1 MNALEFLVVSLGTFA
16 ALNGILV
23 LGLNLQFGSTG
34 ILNLSYFTTVAV
46 GAYAT
51 GVAELPPAPHG
62 GLVQYVGGFNWP
74 FPMAVAFGVV
84 IACCFTFVLGGLAFL
99 RLREDYLGLTLF
111 SVQAGVLLIV
121 TDYSP
126 FLDGPRGVQGLS
138 GPFQDQLSPTG
149 FEVMYLGL
157 SLVFV
162 VATYVVIRNLDIA
175 PLGRLFRAIRE
186 DEVAAAAVGK
196 NSWRVKTTAFL
207 FGGATAGLGGA
218 LVATYTGG
226 WDPGAWQTPE
236 TLILLSAIVVGG
248 RGRPLGALL
257 GSVLLIEGINEAG
270 LFIPT
275 LGDRPDLLPALQGVA
290 TALALFA
297 FLWWRPQGLLAE
309 RPERLPKAAVVRTVQ
324 PTR

>member
-1 MNALEFLVVSLGTFA
+1 MDALQFLVVSLGTFA
-16 ALNGILV
+16 AINGILV
-23 LGLNLQFGSTG
+23 LGLNLQFGTTG

-51 GVAELPPAPHG
+51 GIAELPPAPAA
-62 GLVQYVGGFNWP
+62 GLVQYVGGFSWP
-74 FPMAVAFGVV
+74 FPLAILFGVV
-84 IACCFTFVLGGLAFL
+84 VACGFTFVLGGLAFL

-126 FLDGPRGVQGLS
+126 FLDGPRGLYGLS
-138 GPFQDQLSPTG
+138 GPFQDQLSPSG
-149 FEVMYLGL
+149 FELMYLGL
-157 SLVFV
+157 SGVFLLM
-162 VATYVVIRNLDIA
+162 TYVIVRNLDVA

-196 NSWRVKTTAFL
+196 HPWRAKTIAFL
-207 FGGATAGLGGA
+207 FGGAAAGLGGA
-218 LVATYTGG
+218 LVAAYAGG

-236 TLILLSAIVVGG
+236 TLVMLSAVVVGG

-275 LGDRPDLLPALQGVA
+275 LWGRPDLLPALQGIA
-290 TALALFA
+290 TAIALFT
-297 FLWWRPQGLLAE
+297 FLWWRPQGLLPE
-309 RPERLPKAAVVRTVQ
+309 RPESVLKMGRGSHAS
-324 PTR
+324 